1 MSVQFLSLKSV
12 AKGDKK
18 KGLVA
23 ILRLMCFFEVGSI
36 LLIEKISFLIEY
48 LLLLHILTRVKGL
61 AQGWLGACLYHEKY
75 EFEE

>member
-23 ILRLMCFFEVGSI
+23 ILRLMYFFEVGSI

-61 AQGWLGACLYHEKY
+61 A
-75 EFEE
+75 